1 LVIVDSRR
9 LIDRSTISN
18 RQSAIK
24 KGHRRYDDALAVVA
38 GDPAPQQLTAPCRKY
53 SGRLHPP
60 QEQAVYRSISCC
72 FMPLNHGFGRP
83 HTQKSCLDYIFDP
96 DKKTRAF
103 FTAASIAVWWFL
115 AASVDIGAQEPGA
128 ISGRIVDARTGAG
141 IEKVLVLVEDGGP
154 STQSDATGAFR
165 VAPVTPGPRHL
176 YVSVVGYIL
185 VRREVQVP
193 AGGTLDL
200 TIPLSEGTGTYTE
213 SVIVSADRF
222 RAAEPGVASQQILGS
237 ADIQNLRGV
246 LADDPLRAVQ
256 VLPGVAAADDLRS
269 EFSVRGSPFTHLNMT
284 VDGFSTPFLLHT
296 VRAIEDQSAS
306 GSVAMINSDILEN
319 VTLLNGS
326 YAQRYGDRTG
336 AEVDFR
342 LREGSRE
349 RRQTRVAVSGTSA
362 SVVVEGPI
370 GGSKRG
376 SWLVTARQS
385 YLQLL
390 VERLIDEGEGFNFG
404 FSDTQGKIVFDI
416 SPSQRAEFTVLAGHS
431 KLEERREDLDTQDLF
446 NGRNASAI
454 AIGTW
459 RLAKPRGV
467 LTARMLGSFN
477 QFSNDTLDFVTLDD
491 GHDKEAAARLDGS
504 LTLARHLQMDAGGQ
518 AEYVDETR
526 FRQRFSGAI
535 GRYRTINDFH
545 GRATRSGGYAEL
557 RMTAGPL
564 TLVPGARVDHWTLT
578 DETTASPWLQLDW
591 QLSHASSIRAG
602 GGVYRQFP
610 EFEQVIGALGLP
622 DAPAQ
627 RAEQYDIGFEQR
639 IGPSVR
645 GTVTLFDREENGFF
659 RRPGAETRLVNGRVV
674 RGVQTAPYE
683 NQLEGFA
690 RGVEF
695 LLQRRSTRG
704 VSGWLAYSYG
714 RTQRTDQQTH
724 ETYWADL
731 DQRHAVNLYLSFR
744 ISDRTN
750 LSTKIRAGTNIPAPG
765 YYTQQGTDFFVSST
779 RNTSRLPT
787 YSRVDVRANRTFN
800 WSRKRL
806 TLFAEVINL
815 LNKENVRFNPP
826 GVNTS
831 TGRVSNLYESL
842 IPIVPSAG
850 ILIEF

>member
-1 LVIVDSRR
+1 
-9 LIDRSTISN
+9 
-18 RQSAIK
+18 
-24 KGHRRYDDALAVVA
+24 
-38 GDPAPQQLTAPCRKY
+38 
-53 SGRLHPP
+53 
-60 QEQAVYRSISCC
+60 
-72 FMPLNHGFGRP
+72 MPLNRGFWRP
-83 HTQKSCLDYIFDP
+83 HTRKSCLDHIFDP
-96 DKKTRAF
+96 DKKTRAL
-103 FTAASIAVWWFL
+103 FTAVSIAVWWFL
-115 AASVDIGAQEPGA
+115 TGSDAIVAQEPGA
-128 ISGRIVDARTGAG
+128 VAGRVVDARTGAG

-154 STQSDATGAFR
+154 STQTDNTGAFR
-165 VAPVTPGPRHL
+165 IAPITPGSHRL

-193 AGGTLDL
+193 TGATLDL

-213 SVIVSADRF
+213 SVTVSADRF
-222 RAAEPGVASQQILGS
+222 RAAEPGVASQQMLGS

-284 VDGFSTPFLLHT
+284 VDGFSTPYLLHT
-296 VRAIEDQSAS
+296 VRAIEDQSSS
-306 GSVAMINSDILEN
+306 GSVAMINSDILED
-319 VTLLNGS
+319 VTLLNGG

-362 SVVVEGPI
+362 SVVFEGPI

-376 SWLVTARQS
+376 SWLVTGRQS

-390 VERLIDEGEGFNFG
+390 VERLIDDGEGFNFG
-404 FSDTQGKIVFDI
+404 FSDTQGKIVFDL
-416 SPSQRAEFTVLAGHS
+416 SPTERVEFTVLAGHS

-446 NGRNASAI
+446 TGRNASAI

-459 RLAKPRGV
+459 RLTKSRGV

-477 QFSNDTLDFVTLDD
+477 QFSNDTTDLVTLDD
-491 GHDKEAAARLDGS
+491 GHDKEAAGRVDASLSLSRHVQADG
-504 LTLARHLQMDAGGQ
+504 GVQ

-526 FRQRFSGAI
+526 FRQRFSGAL

-545 GRATRSGGYAEL
+545 GRATRSGGYAQL
-557 RMTAGPL
+557 RVTAGPL
-564 TLVPGARVDHWTLT
+564 TFVPGARVDHWTLT
-578 DETTASPWLQLDW
+578 DETTASPWLQVDW
-591 QLSHASSIRAG
+591 QLPHSSSIRG
-602 GGVYRQFP
+602 GAGVYRQFP
-610 EFEQVIGALGLP
+610 EFEQVIGMLGLP

-627 RAEQYDIGFEQR
+627 LAEQYDLGFEQR
-639 IGPSVR
+639 IGASMR
-645 GTVTLFDREENGFF
+645 WTVTLFDREEDGFF
-659 RRPGAETRLVNGRVV
+659 RRPGAETKLVNGRVV
-674 RGVQTAPYE
+674 RGVATAPYE

-690 RGVEF
+690 RGVEI

-714 RTQRTDQQTH
+714 RTRRTDQLTH

-731 DQRHAVNLYLSFR
+731 DQRHAVNLYVSFR

-750 LSTKIRAGTNIPAPG
+750 VSTKIRAGTNVPAPG
-765 YYTQQGTDFFVSST
+765 YYVQQGDAFFVSST
-779 RNTSRLPT
+779 RNTLRLPT

-815 LNKENVRFNPP
+815 LNRENVRFNPP
-826 GVNTS
+826 GVSTS
-831 TGRVSNLYESL
+831 TGRANNLYESL